1 MESQVHSPRSRREYE
16 LQRDRLQAEINKLV
30 AERRKLDKESD
41 WYPFA
46 AGVAF
51 AGAMLAVGK
60 HLFG

>member
-1 MESQVHSPRSRREYE
+1 MESQSHAPRSQREYE
-16 LQRDRLQAEINKLV
+16 LQRDRLQAETNKLV

-41 WYPFA
+41 WYRFA

-51 AGAMLAVGK
+51 AGVMLAIGK

>member
-1 MESQVHSPRSRREYE
+1 MESQSHAPRSQREYE

-51 AGAMLAVGK
+51 AGAMLSVGK

>member
-1 MESQVHSPRSRREYE
+1 MESQVHTPRSQREHE
-16 LQRDRLQAEINKLV
+16 LQRDRLKAEINKLV

>member
-1 MESQVHSPRSRREYE
+1 MESQIHAPRSQGEHE

-30 AERRKLDKESD
+30 AERRKLDKQSD

>member
-1 MESQVHSPRSRREYE
+1 MESQIHAPRSQREHE
-16 LQRDRLQAEINKLV
+16 LQRNRLQAEINKLV
-30 AERRKLDKESD
+30 AQRRKLDKESD